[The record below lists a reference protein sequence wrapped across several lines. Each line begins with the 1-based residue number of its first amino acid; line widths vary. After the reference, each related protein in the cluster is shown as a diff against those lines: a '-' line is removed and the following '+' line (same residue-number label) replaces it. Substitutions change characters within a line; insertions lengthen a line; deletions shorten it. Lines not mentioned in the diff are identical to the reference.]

1 MELIKKLKTKTGR
14 MISAAVN
21 TVAQTG
27 STPPV
32 EGSAPSDAI
41 KSLARQAGA
50 EGIVLLKNEIETLPL
65 KKDAVVSVF
74 GRVQTDFFYVG
85 YGSGGDVNVPYKISL
100 LEGLRANGDIR
111 VNETLAAVYEDW
123 TRENPVD
130 DGYWGH
136 WPLCY
141 DEMPVTDALV
151 KNARAQSD
159 TALVVIGRSAGEDR
173 DSLLKPG
180 SYYLTKEERT
190 LLDRVT
196 ARFGKVAVL
205 LNCGSIMD
213 MGWLADFGE
222 RITAVLYV
230 WQNGMESGNSIA
242 DVLSGAVSPSGK
254 LADTVADR
262 YESYPCARYF
272 GDRDVNEYTEDLYVG
287 YRFFETFAKSHVL
300 FPFGFGLSYTDFSLT
315 VTRTRVS
322 GDDVSLWVD
331 VKNTGDR
338 FAGKQVVQVY
348 LKAPQG
354 QLGKPLRSLVAFEK
368 TDVLAPGKTQKL
380 RLNVSLS
387 DCASFDDSGCTGV
400 RNAYVLEA
408 GDYEFFVGADVR
420 SARKVRTVS
429 VPALRVVRQCEEICA
444 PDPAH
449 PFERLIPVADGAGAL
464 RPMTQK
470 APTRRADLRD
480 RILDRR
486 PLDIPQ
492 TGDLGFTLD
501 DVRTGRITLD
511 GFIAQLDFDEL
522 EAITRGDYTMGSP
535 LGAAGNA
542 GAIGG
547 VLPSLRA
554 KGIPAVITT
563 DGPSGIR
570 LSETCSL
577 LPNGVALACSFNKA
591 LVEALFAAL
600 SEEMTRKGSDILLA
614 PGMNI
619 HRSPLCGRN
628 FEYFSEDPLL
638 SGKIAAAYV
647 RGVQT
652 CGHSACPKH
661 FACNNQETNRT
672 HNDSRVSQRALRE
685 IYLKG
690 FEICVKEAKPKNIMT
705 SYNKINGVWSHYN
718 YDLCQTVLRGE
729 WGYEGCVMTDWWMRS
744 DESHE
749 FAGVHDQGY
758 RVRARVDVLMPGGP
772 RTGKR
777 TPDGTLKRSVTAKD
791 GVSFGEMQRC
801 AKDVLRMIL
810 ALKPAPG
817 KPLCI
822 QTNFGAFVR
831 EPIRTHVITK
841 DDVLSNL
848 MDRYVVGKVAP
859 DDYLFISEKVVAI
872 TQGRAFDI
880 DDIQPRAL
888 AELLCRCVHKSPYG
902 IGLGSPWTMELA
914 LRDVGVPRVLLAT
927 AASAVTKPFGKR
939 GVFYKVAGEKARAI
953 DGPCDC
959 TIPPYNHYAKL
970 SPAAPDEVAAALA
983 AQIGCRVVVIDANDF
998 GVEVLGRSSDDISV
1012 DFCKAVFIDNPLGQ
1026 AAQATPLVIVRK
1038 HMGAV
1043 LPTTL

>member
-1 MELIKKLKTKTGR
+1 MELVNKIKTKTGR
-14 MISAAVN
+14 LISAAFN
-21 TVAQTG
+21 AVAQTG

-32 EGSAPSDAI
+32 AGSAPTDEI
-41 KSLARQAGA
+41 KALARQAGA
-50 EGIVLLKNEIETLPL
+50 EGIVLLRNEKETLPL
-65 KKDAVVSVF
+65 KRDAVVSVF
-74 GRVQTDFFYVG
+74 GRVQTDFFFVG
-85 YGSGGDVNVPYKISL
+85 YGSGGDVNVPYKINL
-100 LEGLRANGDIR
+100 LDGLRANEHIQ
-111 VNETLAAVYEDW
+111 VNETLAAVYEAW
-123 TRENPVD
+123 TTANPVD

-141 DEMPVTDALV
+141 DEMPVSDKLV
-151 KNARAQSD
+151 REARAQGD

-190 LLDRVT
+190 LLERVT
-196 ARFGKVAVL
+196 ARFPKVAVL

-242 DVLSGAVSPSGK
+242 DVLSGAVSPCGK
-254 LADTVADR
+254 LADTIADR

-272 GDRDVNEYTEDLYVG
+272 GDRDVNVYAEDIYVG
-287 YRFFETFAKSHVL
+287 YRFFETFARSHVL

-322 GDDVSLWVD
+322 GDSVSLWVE

-338 FAGKQVVQVY
+338 FAGKQVVQAY

-354 QLGKPLRSLVAFEK
+354 LLGRPLRSLVAFEK
-368 TDVLAPGKTQKL
+368 TDVLAPGESQKL
-380 RLNVSLS
+380 RLDFSLS
-387 DCASFDDSGCTGV
+387 DCAAFDDSGCTGH
-400 RNAYVLEA
+400 RNAYVLEKGA
-408 GDYEFFVGADVR
+408 YEIFVGADVR
-420 SARKVRTVS
+420 AAQRVRVIH
-429 VPALRVVRQCEEICA
+429 VPALRVVRQCEAICTPN
-444 PDPAH
+444 PDH
-449 PFERLIPVADGAGAL
+449 PFERLVPVADNTGVL
-464 RPMTQK
+464 RPMTRR
-470 APTRRADLRD
+470 APAGGADLRR

-501 DVRTGRITLD
+501 DVRTGRVSLN

-547 VLPSLRA
+547 VLPALRA
-554 KGIPAVITT
+554 KGIPAVTTT

-577 LPNGVALACSFNKA
+577 LPNGVALACTFNQD

-638 SGKIAAAYV
+638 TGKIAAAYV

-685 IYLKG
+685 IYLRG
-690 FEICVKEAKPKNIMT
+690 FEICVKEAKPKNLMT
-705 SYNKINGVWSHYN
+705 SYNKINGVWAHYN

-729 WGYEGCVMTDWWMRS
+729 WGYAGCVITDWWMRS

-758 RVRARVDVLMPGGP
+758 RIRARVDVLMPGGP

-777 TPDGTLKRSVTAKD
+777 TPDGTLKQSMAAKD
-791 GVSFGEMQRC
+791 GVTFGEMQRC
-801 AKDVLRMIL
+801 AKDVLTMIL
-810 ALKPAPG
+810 ALKPTPG
-817 KPLCI
+817 KPLCV
-822 QTNFGAFVR
+822 QTKFGAFAR
-831 EPIRTHVITK
+831 KPIRTHVIQK
-841 DDVLSNL
+841 DDALCEL
-848 MDRYVVGKVAP
+848 MDRYVVGKVNP

-880 DDIQPRAL
+880 GDIRPSSL
-888 AELLCRCVHKSPYG
+888 AKLLSRCVHKSQYG

-914 LRDVGVPRVLLAT
+914 LRDVGVPRMLLA
-927 AASAVTKPFGKR
+927 AVSAAVTKPFGIR
-939 GVFYKVAGEKARAI
+939 GVFYRVAGEKARAI

-970 SPAAPDEVAAALA
+970 SPADPDKVAAELA
-983 AQIGCRVVVIDANDF
+983 AQIGCRTVVIDANDF
-998 GVEVLGRSSDDISV
+998 GVEVLGRSDKSIPV
-1012 DFCKAVFIDNPLGQ
+1012 DFCKAVFLDNPLGQ
-1026 AAQATPLVIVRK
+1026 SAQSTPLAVVSK
-1038 HMGAV
+1038 GAAAPA
-1043 LPTTL
+1043 LC